1 MQKTF
6 LIHSMR
12 NIFLLFIIFLCSCA
26 SVMSPS
32 GGDIDT
38 IPPKL
43 EKTLPNELINLSPEQ
58 NITLFFN
65 EYIQEESLKKAF
77 EIFPNV
83 NEKIQYEYKGDRVIV
98 RLPSSLE
105 MNKTYIMTLNS
116 NFADEHNVKL
126 KEDVVIP
133 FSLSSLINDGKIS
146 GEIYGS
152 FTKPSILLWQGKI
165 SKEEMLSIEPDYIL
179 SGSSSYNFDFLP
191 YDDYTILAVDKYNR
205 RLDLNDNIVSFSS
218 LSQISIQKDSIG
230 KANFFFNE
238 QLIEK
243 EPDSLVTEEMDVAN
257 NATLLG
263 KVSGNFILPMIVR
276 ISNASHSFLAN
287 VGIDGKFS
295 IINAVEGSYQLIAFQ
310 DRNNNQLL
318 DTGSFSENLLSEK
331 FLVYPDTLTLREN
344 WEIEITDWKINE

>member
-1 MQKTF
+1 
-6 LIHSMR
+6 
-12 NIFLLFIIFLCSCA
+12 
-26 SVMSPS
+26 MSPS

-83 NEKIQYEYKGDRVIV
+83 NEKIQYEYKGDRVVV

-105 MNKTYIMTLNS
+105 KNKTYIMTLNS

-133 FSLSSLINDGKIS
+133 FSLSSFINDGKIR
-146 GEIYGS
+146 GDIYGV

-165 SKEEMLSIEPDYIL
+165 SKEEMLSIEPNYIL

-238 QLIEK
+238 QLIEE

>member
-1 MQKTF
+1 
-6 LIHSMR
+6 MR
-12 NIFLLFIIFLCSCA
+12 NISLLSIIFLCSCA

-32 GGDIDT
+32 GGDIDA

-43 EKTLPNELINLSPEQ
+43 EKTLPSELINLSPEQ

-65 EYIQEESLKKAF
+65 EYVKEESLKKAF

-83 NEKIQYEYKGDRVIV
+83 NEKIQYEYKGDKVVV

-105 MNKTYIMTLNS
+105 NNKTYVMTLNS

-126 KEDVVIP
+126 KEDIVIP
-133 FSLSSLINDGKIS
+133 FSLSSFINDGKIR
-146 GEIYGS
+146 GDIYGV

-165 SKEEMLSIEPDYIL
+165 SKEEMLSIEPNYIL

-205 RLDLNDNIVSFSS
+205 RLDLNDNIVSFST
-218 LSQISIQKDSIG
+218 LSQISIQKDSIA
-230 KANFFFNE
+230 KANFFFNK
-238 QLIEK
+238 QLIE
-243 EPDSLVTEEMDVAN
+243 EEADSLVTEEIDVES

-263 KVSGNFILPMIVR
+263 KISGNFILPMIVR
-276 ISNASHSFLAN
+276 ISNTSHSFLAN

>member
-1 MQKTF
+1 
-6 LIHSMR
+6 MR

-43 EKTLPNELINLSPEQ
+43 EKTLPSELINLSPGQ

-83 NEKIQYEYKGDRVIV
+83 NEKIQYEYKGDRVV
-98 RLPSSLE
+98 VKLPSSLDN
-105 MNKTYIMTLNS
+105 NKTYIMTLNS

-133 FSLSSLINDGKIS
+133 FSLSSFINDGKIR
-146 GEIYGS
+146 GDIYGV

-165 SKEEMLSIEPDYIL
+165 SKEEMLSIEPNYIL

-238 QLIEK
+238 QLIEE
-243 EPDSLVTEEMDVAN
+243 EPDSLVTEEINVAK

-276 ISNASHSFLAN
+276 ISNTSHSFLAN

>member
-1 MQKTF
+1 
-6 LIHSMR
+6 MR

-32 GGDIDT
+32 GGDIDI

-43 EKTLPNELINLSPEQ
+43 EKTLPSELINLSPEQ

-105 MNKTYIMTLNS
+105 KNKTYIMTLNS

-133 FSLSSLINDGKIS
+133 FSLSSFINDGKIR
-146 GEIYGS
+146 GDIYGV

-165 SKEEMLSIEPDYIL
+165 SKEEMLSIEPNYIL

-238 QLIEK
+238 QLIEE
-243 EPDSLVTEEMDVAN
+243 EPDSLVTEEIDVAN

>member
-1 MQKTF
+1 
-6 LIHSMR
+6 MR
-12 NIFLLFIIFLCSCA
+12 NIFLLSIIFLCSCA

-43 EKTLPNELINLSPEQ
+43 EKILPSELINLSPEQ

-83 NEKIQYEYKGDRVIV
+83 NEKIQYEYKGDRVVV

-105 MNKTYIMTLNS
+105 KNKTYIMTLNS

-133 FSLSSLINDGKIS
+133 FSLSSFINDGKIR
-146 GEIYGS
+146 GDIYGV

-165 SKEEMLSIEPDYIL
+165 SKEEMLSIEPNYIL

-238 QLIEK
+238 QLIEE
-243 EPDSLVTEEMDVAN
+243 EPDSLVTEEIDVAN

>member
-1 MQKTF
+1 
-6 LIHSMR
+6 
-12 NIFLLFIIFLCSCA
+12 
-26 SVMSPS
+26 MSPS

-83 NEKIQYEYKGDRVIV
+83 NEKIQYEYKGDRVVV

-105 MNKTYIMTLNS
+105 NNKTYIMTLNS

-133 FSLSSLINDGKIS
+133 FSLSSFINDGKIR
-146 GEIYGS
+146 GDIYGV

-165 SKEEMLSIEPDYIL
+165 SKEEMLSIEPNYIL

-205 RLDLNDNIVSFSS
+205 RLNLNDNIISFSS

-230 KANFFFNE
+230 KANFFFNK
-238 QLIEK
+238 QLIE
-243 EPDSLVTEEMDVAN
+243 EADSLATEEIDVDS

-276 ISNASHSFLAN
+276 ISNKSHSFLAN

>member
-1 MQKTF
+1 
-6 LIHSMR
+6 
-12 NIFLLFIIFLCSCA
+12 
-26 SVMSPS
+26 MSPS

-43 EKTLPNELINLSPEQ
+43 EKTLPSELINLSPEQ

-65 EYIQEESLKKAF
+65 EYIQEESLKKTF

-83 NEKIQYEYKGDRVIV
+83 NEKIQYEYKGDRVVV

-105 MNKTYIMTLNS
+105 KNKTYIMTLNS

-133 FSLSSLINDGKIS
+133 FSLSSFINDGKIR
-146 GEIYGS
+146 GDIYGV

-238 QLIEK
+238 QLIEE
-243 EPDSLVTEEMDVAN
+243 EPDSLITEEMDVAN

-276 ISNASHSFLAN
+276 ISNASHSFSAN

-295 IINAVEGSYQLIAFQ
+295 IINAVEGNYQLIAFQ

-318 DTGSFSENLLSEK
+318 DTGSFNENLLSEN
-331 FLVYPDTLTLREN
+331 FSVFSDTLSLREN

>member
-1 MQKTF
+1 
-6 LIHSMR
+6 
-12 NIFLLFIIFLCSCA
+12 
-26 SVMSPS
+26 MSPS

-43 EKTLPNELINLSPEQ
+43 EKTLPSELINLSPEQ

-83 NEKIQYEYKGDRVIV
+83 NEKIQYEYKGDRVVV

-105 MNKTYIMTLNS
+105 KNKTYIMTLNS

-133 FSLSSLINDGKIS
+133 FSLSSFINDGKIR
-146 GEIYGS
+146 GDIYGV

-230 KANFFFNE
+230 KANFFFKE
-238 QLIEK
+238 QLIEE
-243 EPDSLVTEEMDVAN
+243 EPDSLITEEMDVAN

-276 ISNASHSFLAN
+276 ISNASHSFSAN

-295 IINAVEGSYQLIAFQ
+295 IINAVEGNYQLIAFQ

-318 DTGSFSENLLSEK
+318 DTGSFNENLLSEN
-331 FLVYPDTLTLREN
+331 FSVFSDTLSLREN

>member
-1 MQKTF
+1 
-6 LIHSMR
+6 MR

-43 EKTLPNELINLSPEQ
+43 EKTLPSELINLSPEQ

-83 NEKIQYEYKGDRVIV
+83 NEKIQYEYKGDKVVV

-105 MNKTYIMTLNS
+105 NNKTYIMTLNS

-133 FSLSSLINDGKIS
+133 FSLSSFINDGKIR
-146 GEIYGS
+146 GDIYGV

-165 SKEEMLSIEPDYIL
+165 SKEEMLSIEPNYIL

-218 LSQISIQKDSIG
+218 LSQISIQKDSIA
-230 KANFFFNE
+230 KANFFFNK
-238 QLIEK
+238 QLIE
-243 EPDSLVTEEMDVAN
+243 EEADSLVTEEIDVAS

-263 KVSGNFILPMIVR
+263 KISGNFILPMIVR
-276 ISNASHSFLAN
+276 ISNTSHSFLAN

-318 DTGSFSENLLSEK
+318 DTGSFSENSLSEK
-331 FLVYPDTLTLREN
+331 FFVYPDTLTLREN
-344 WEIEITDWKINE
+344 WEIEITDWKVNE

>member
-1 MQKTF
+1 
-6 LIHSMR
+6 MR
-12 NIFLLFIIFLCSCA
+12 NIFLVFIIFLCSCA

-43 EKTLPNELINLSPEQ
+43 EKTLPSELINLSPEQ

-83 NEKIQYEYKGDRVIV
+83 NEKIQYEYKGDRVVV

-105 MNKTYIMTLNS
+105 KNKTYIMTLNS

-133 FSLSSLINDGKIS
+133 FSLSSFINDGKIR
-146 GEIYGS
+146 GDIYGV

-165 SKEEMLSIEPDYIL
+165 SKEEMLSIEPNYIL

-230 KANFFFNE
+230 KANFFFNK
-238 QLIEK
+238 QLIE
-243 EPDSLVTEEMDVAN
+243 EADSLATEEIDVDS

-276 ISNASHSFLAN
+276 ISNKSHSFLAN

>member
-1 MQKTF
+1 
-6 LIHSMR
+6 
-12 NIFLLFIIFLCSCA
+12 
-26 SVMSPS
+26 MSPS

-83 NEKIQYEYKGDRVIV
+83 NEKIQYEYKGDRVVV

-105 MNKTYIMTLNS
+105 NNKTYIMTLNS

-133 FSLSSLINDGKIS
+133 FSLSSFINDGKIR
-146 GEIYGS
+146 GDIYGV

-165 SKEEMLSIEPDYIL
+165 SKEEMLSIEPNYIL

-238 QLIEK
+238 QLIEE

>member
-1 MQKTF
+1 
-6 LIHSMR
+6 MR

-43 EKTLPNELINLSPEQ
+43 EKTLPSELINLSPEQ

-83 NEKIQYEYKGDRVIV
+83 NEKIQYEYKGDRVVV

-105 MNKTYIMTLNS
+105 KNKTYIMTLNS

-133 FSLSSLINDGKIS
+133 FSLSSFINDGKIR
-146 GEIYGS
+146 GNIYGV

-165 SKEEMLSIEPDYIL
+165 SKEEMLSIEPNYIL

-191 YDDYTILAVDKYNR
+191 HDDYTILAVDKYNR

-238 QLIEK
+238 QLIEE
-243 EPDSLVTEEMDVAN
+243 EPDSLVTEEINVAK

-263 KVSGNFILPMIVR
+263 KVSGSFILPMIVR
-276 ISNASHSFLAN
+276 ISNTSHSFLAN

>member
-1 MQKTF
+1 
-6 LIHSMR
+6 MR

-43 EKTLPNELINLSPEQ
+43 QKTLPSELINLSPEQ

-83 NEKIQYEYKGDRVIV
+83 NEKIQYEYKGDKVVV

-105 MNKTYIMTLNS
+105 NNKTYIMTLNS

-133 FSLSSLINDGKIS
+133 FSLSSFINDGKIR
-146 GEIYGS
+146 GDIYGV

-165 SKEEMLSIEPDYIL
+165 SKEEMLSIEPNYIL

-205 RLDLNDNIVSFSS
+205 RLNLNDNIVSFSS
-218 LSQISIQKDSIG
+218 LSQISIQKDNIG
-230 KANFFFNE
+230 KANFFFNK
-238 QLIEK
+238 QLIE
-243 EPDSLVTEEMDVAN
+243 EADSLATEEIDVDS

-276 ISNASHSFLAN
+276 ISNKSHSFLAN

-318 DTGSFSENLLSEK
+318 DTGSFSENSLSEK
-331 FLVYPDTLTLREN
+331 FFVYPDTLTLREN
-344 WEIEITDWKINE
+344 WEIEITDWKVNE

>member
-1 MQKTF
+1 
-6 LIHSMR
+6 MR
-12 NIFLLFIIFLCSCA
+12 NIFLVFIIFLCSCA

-43 EKTLPNELINLSPEQ
+43 EKTLPSELINLSPEQ

-83 NEKIQYEYKGDRVIV
+83 NEKIQYEYKGDRVVV

-105 MNKTYIMTLNS
+105 NNKTYIMTLNS

-133 FSLSSLINDGKIS
+133 FSLSSFINDGKIR
-146 GEIYGS
+146 GDIYGV

-165 SKEEMLSIEPDYIL
+165 SKEEMLSIEPNYIL

-191 YDDYTILAVDKYNR
+191 HDDYTILAVDKYNR

-218 LSQISIQKDSIG
+218 LSQISIKKDSIG

-238 QLIEK
+238 QLIEE
-243 EPDSLVTEEMDVAN
+243 EPDSLVTEEINVAK

-276 ISNASHSFLAN
+276 ISNASHSLTASVDIN
-287 VGIDGKFS
+287 GKFK
-295 IINAVEGSYQLIAFQ
+295 IVNAAEGSYQLIAFQ

>member
-6 LIHSMR
+6 LSHLMR
-12 NIFLLFIIFLCSCA
+12 NIFLLFIIFLFSCA

-43 EKTLPNELINLSPEQ
+43 EKTLPSELINLSPEQ

-83 NEKIQYEYKGDRVIV
+83 NEKIQYEYKGDRVVV

-105 MNKTYIMTLNS
+105 KNKTYIMTLNS

-126 KEDVVIP
+126 KEDIVIP
-133 FSLSSLINDGKIS
+133 FSLSSFINDGKIS
-146 GEIYGS
+146 GNIYGV

-165 SKEEMLSIEPDYIL
+165 SKEELLRIEPDYIL
-179 SGSSSYNFDFLP
+179 SGSNSYNFDFLP
-191 YDDYTILAVDKYNR
+191 CDDYTILAVDKYNR

-238 QLIEK
+238 QLIEE
-243 EPDSLVTEEMDVAN
+243 EPDSLVTEEINVAK

-276 ISNASHSFLAN
+276 ISNASHSFSAN

-295 IINAVEGSYQLIAFQ
+295 IINAVEGNYQLIAFQ

-318 DTGSFSENLLSEK
+318 DTGSFNENLLSEK

>member
-1 MQKTF
+1 
-6 LIHSMR
+6 MR
-12 NIFLLFIIFLCSCA
+12 NIFLVFIIFLCSCA

-83 NEKIQYEYKGDRVIV
+83 NEKIQYEYKGDRVVV

-105 MNKTYIMTLNS
+105 NNKTYIMTLNS

-133 FSLSSLINDGKIS
+133 FSLSSFINDGKIR
-146 GEIYGS
+146 GDIYGV

-165 SKEEMLSIEPDYIL
+165 SKEEMLSIEPNYIL

-238 QLIEK
+238 QLIEE
-243 EPDSLVTEEMDVAN
+243 EPASLVTEEIDVAN

-276 ISNASHSFLAN
+276 ISNKSHSFLAN

>member
-1 MQKTF
+1 
-6 LIHSMR
+6 MR
-12 NIFLLFIIFLCSCA
+12 NIFLVFIIFLCSCA

-65 EYIQEESLKKAF
+65 EYIQQESLRKAF

-83 NEKIQYEYKGDRVIV
+83 NEKIQYEYEGDKVVV
-98 RLPSSLE
+98 RLPSSLDK
-105 MNKTYIMTLNS
+105 NKTYIMTLNS

-133 FSLSSLINDGKIS
+133 FSLSSFINDGKIR
-146 GEIYGS
+146 GNIYGV

-165 SKEEMLSIEPDYIL
+165 SKEEMLSIEPNYIL

-230 KANFFFNE
+230 KANFFFNK
-238 QLIEK
+238 QLIE
-243 EPDSLVTEEMDVAN
+243 EAAADSLVIEEIDVAS

-276 ISNASHSFLAN
+276 ISNKSHSFLAN

-318 DTGSFSENLLSEK
+318 DTGSFSENSLSEK
-331 FLVYPDTLTLREN
+331 FFVYPDTLTLREN
-344 WEIEITDWKINE
+344 WEIEITDWKVNE

>member
-1 MQKTF
+1 
-6 LIHSMR
+6 MR
-12 NIFLLFIIFLCSCA
+12 NIFLVFIIFLCSCA

-83 NEKIQYEYKGDRVIV
+83 NEKIQYEYKGDRVVV

-105 MNKTYIMTLNS
+105 KNKTYIMTLNS

-133 FSLSSLINDGKIS
+133 FSLSSFINDGKIR
-146 GEIYGS
+146 GDIYGV

-165 SKEEMLSIEPDYIL
+165 SKEEMLSIEPNYIL

-238 QLIEK
+238 QLIEE
-243 EPDSLVTEEMDVAN
+243 EPASLVTEEIDVAN

>member
-1 MQKTF
+1 
-6 LIHSMR
+6 MR
-12 NIFLLFIIFLCSCA
+12 NIFLVFIIFLCSCA

-43 EKTLPNELINLSPEQ
+43 EKTLPSELINLSPEQ

-65 EYIQEESLKKAF
+65 EYIQQESLRKAF

-83 NEKIQYEYKGDRVIV
+83 NEKIQYEYKGDRVVV

-105 MNKTYIMTLNS
+105 KNKTYIMTLNS

-133 FSLSSLINDGKIS
+133 FSLSSFINDGKIR
-146 GEIYGS
+146 GDIYGV

-238 QLIEK
+238 QLIEE
-243 EPDSLVTEEMDVAN
+243 EPDSLVTEEIDVAN

-276 ISNASHSFLAN
+276 ISNTSHSFLAN

>member
-1 MQKTF
+1 
-6 LIHSMR
+6 MR
-12 NIFLLFIIFLCSCA
+12 NIFLLSIIFLCSCA

-43 EKTLPNELINLSPEQ
+43 EKTLPSELINLSPEQ

-83 NEKIQYEYKGDRVIV
+83 NEKIQYEYKGDRVVV

-105 MNKTYIMTLNS
+105 KNKTYIMTLNS

-133 FSLSSLINDGKIS
+133 FSLSSFINDGKIR
-146 GEIYGS
+146 GDIYGV

-165 SKEEMLSIEPDYIL
+165 SKEEMLSIEPNYIL

-218 LSQISIQKDSIG
+218 LSQISIQKDSRG

-238 QLIEK
+238 QLIEE
-243 EPDSLVTEEMDVAN
+243 EPASLVTEEIDVAN

>member
-1 MQKTF
+1 
-6 LIHSMR
+6 MR
-12 NIFLLFIIFLCSCA
+12 NIFLLSIIFLCSCA

-83 NEKIQYEYKGDRVIV
+83 NEKIQYEYKGDRVVV

-105 MNKTYIMTLNS
+105 KNKTYIMTLNS

-133 FSLSSLINDGKIS
+133 FSLSSFINDGKIR
-146 GEIYGS
+146 GDIYGV

-165 SKEEMLSIEPDYIL
+165 SKEEMLSIEPNYIL

-238 QLIEK
+238 QLIEE
-243 EPDSLVTEEMDVAN
+243 EPASLVTEEIDVAN

>member
-1 MQKTF
+1 
-6 LIHSMR
+6 MR

-43 EKTLPNELINLSPEQ
+43 EKTLPSELINLSPEQ

-83 NEKIQYEYKGDRVIV
+83 NEKIQYEYKEDKVVV
-98 RLPSSLE
+98 RLPSSLDK
-105 MNKTYIMTLNS
+105 NKTYIMTLNS

-133 FSLSSLINDGKIS
+133 FSLSSFIHDGKIC
-146 GEIYGS
+146 GDIYGV

-165 SKEEMLSIEPDYIL
+165 GKEEMLSIEPDYIL

-238 QLIEK
+238 QLIEE
-243 EPDSLVTEEMDVAN
+243 EPDSLITEEIDVAS

-263 KVSGNFILPMIVR
+263 KISGNFILPMIVR
-276 ISNASHSFLAN
+276 ISNASHSFSAN

-295 IINAVEGSYQLIAFQ
+295 IINAVEGNYQLIAFQ

-318 DTGSFSENLLSEK
+318 DTGSFNENLLSEN
-331 FLVYPDTLTLREN
+331 FSVFSDTLSLREN

>member
-1 MQKTF
+1 
-6 LIHSMR
+6 MR

-43 EKTLPNELINLSPEQ
+43 EKTLPSELINLSPEQ

-83 NEKIQYEYKGDRVIV
+83 NEKIQYEYKGDRVVV

-105 MNKTYIMTLNS
+105 KNKTYIMTLNS

-133 FSLSSLINDGKIS
+133 FSLSSFINDGKIR
-146 GEIYGS
+146 GDIYGV

-165 SKEEMLSIEPDYIL
+165 SKEEMLSIEPNYIL

-238 QLIEK
+238 QLIEE
-243 EPDSLVTEEMDVAN
+243 EPASLVTEEIDVAN

>member
-1 MQKTF
+1 
-6 LIHSMR
+6 MR
-12 NIFLLFIIFLCSCA
+12 NIFLVFIIFLCSCA

-65 EYIQEESLKKAF
+65 EYIQQESLRKAF

-83 NEKIQYEYKGDRVIV
+83 NEKIQYEYRGDRVVV

-105 MNKTYIMTLNS
+105 KNKTYIMTLNS

-133 FSLSSLINDGKIS
+133 FSLSSFINDGKIR
-146 GEIYGS
+146 GNIYGV

-165 SKEEMLSIEPDYIL
+165 SKEEMLSIEPNYIL

-191 YDDYTILAVDKYNR
+191 YDDSTILAVDKYIR
-205 RLDLNDNIVSFSS
+205 RLDLNDNIVSFST
-218 LSQISIQKDSIG
+218 LSQISIQKDSIA
-230 KANFFFNE
+230 KANFFFNK
-238 QLIEK
+238 QLIE
-243 EPDSLVTEEMDVAN
+243 EEADSLVTEEIDVES

-263 KVSGNFILPMIVR
+263 KISGNFILPMIVR
-276 ISNASHSFLAN
+276 ISNTSHSFLAN

>member
-1 MQKTF
+1 
-6 LIHSMR
+6 MR
-12 NIFLLFIIFLCSCA
+12 NIFLLFIILLCSCA

-43 EKTLPNELINLSPEQ
+43 EKTLPSELINLSPEQ

-83 NEKIQYEYKGDRVIV
+83 NEKIQYEYKGDRVVV

-105 MNKTYIMTLNS
+105 KNKTYIMTLNS

-133 FSLSSLINDGKIS
+133 FSLSSFINDGKIR
-146 GEIYGS
+146 GDIYGV

-179 SGSSSYNFDFLP
+179 SGSSSYNFDFLA

-238 QLIEK
+238 QLIEE
-243 EPDSLVTEEMDVAN
+243 EPASLVTEEIDVAN

>member
-1 MQKTF
+1 
-6 LIHSMR
+6 MR

-43 EKTLPNELINLSPEQ
+43 QKTLPSELINLSPEQ

-83 NEKIQYEYKGDRVIV
+83 NEKIQYEYKGDKVVV

-105 MNKTYIMTLNS
+105 NNKTYIMTLNS

-133 FSLSSLINDGKIS
+133 FSLSSFINDGKIR
-146 GEIYGS
+146 GDIYGV

-165 SKEEMLSIEPDYIL
+165 SKEEMLSIEPNYIL

-205 RLDLNDNIVSFSS
+205 RLNLNDNIVSFSS

-230 KANFFFNE
+230 KANFFFNK
-238 QLIEK
+238 QLIE
-243 EPDSLVTEEMDVAN
+243 EEADSLVIEEIDVAS

-276 ISNASHSFLAN
+276 ISNKSHSFLAN

-318 DTGSFSENLLSEK
+318 DTGSFSENSLSEK
-331 FLVYPDTLTLREN
+331 FFVYPDTLTLREN
-344 WEIEITDWKINE
+344 WEIEITDWKVNE

>member
-1 MQKTF
+1 
-6 LIHSMR
+6 MR
-12 NIFLLFIIFLCSCA
+12 NIFLVFIIFLCSCA
-26 SVMSPS
+26 AVMSPS
-32 GGDIDT
+32 GGDVDT
-38 IPPKL
+38 IPPKF

-83 NEKIQYEYKGDRVIV
+83 NEKIQYEYKGDKVVV

-105 MNKTYIMTLNS
+105 NNKTYIMTLNS

-126 KEDVVIP
+126 KEDIVIP
-133 FSLSSLINDGKIS
+133 FSLSSFINDGKIR
-146 GEIYGS
+146 GDIYGV

-165 SKEEMLSIEPDYIL
+165 SKEEMLSIEPNYIL
-179 SGSSSYNFDFLP
+179 SGSNSYNFDFLP

-205 RLDLNDNIVSFSS
+205 RLDLNDNIISFST
-218 LSQISIQKDSIG
+218 LSQISIQKDSIA
-230 KANFFFNE
+230 KANFFFNK
-238 QLIEK
+238 QLIE
-243 EPDSLVTEEMDVAN
+243 EEADSLVTEEIDVES

-263 KVSGNFILPMIVR
+263 KISGNFILPMIVR
-276 ISNASHSFLAN
+276 ISNTSHSFLAN

>member
-1 MQKTF
+1 
-6 LIHSMR
+6 MR
-12 NIFLLFIIFLCSCA
+12 NIFLVFIIFLCSCA

-43 EKTLPNELINLSPEQ
+43 EKTLPSELINLSPEQ

-83 NEKIQYEYKGDRVIV
+83 NEKIQYEYKGDRVVV

-105 MNKTYIMTLNS
+105 NNKTYIMTLNS

-133 FSLSSLINDGKIS
+133 FSLSSFINDGKIR
-146 GEIYGS
+146 GDIYGV

-165 SKEEMLSIEPDYIL
+165 SKEEMLSIEPNYIL

-238 QLIEK
+238 QLIEE
-243 EPDSLVTEEMDVAN
+243 EPDSLVTEEIDVAK

-276 ISNASHSFLAN
+276 ISNTSHSFLAN

>member
-1 MQKTF
+1 
-6 LIHSMR
+6 
-12 NIFLLFIIFLCSCA
+12 
-26 SVMSPS
+26 
-32 GGDIDT
+32 
-38 IPPKL
+38 
-43 EKTLPNELINLSPEQ
+43 
-58 NITLFFN
+58 
-65 EYIQEESLKKAF
+65 
-77 EIFPNV
+77 
-83 NEKIQYEYKGDRVIV
+83 
-98 RLPSSLE
+98 
-105 MNKTYIMTLNS
+105 MTLNS

-133 FSLSSLINDGKIS
+133 FSLSSFINDGKIR
-146 GEIYGS
+146 GDIYGV

-230 KANFFFNE
+230 KANFFFNK
-238 QLIEK
+238 QLLEE
-243 EPDSLVTEEMDVAN
+243 EPDSLVTEEIDVAS

-318 DTGSFSENLLSEK
+318 DTGSFSDNLLSEN

-344 WEIEITDWKINE
+344 WEIEITDWRINE

>member
-1 MQKTF
+1 
-6 LIHSMR
+6 MR
-12 NIFLLFIIFLCSCA
+12 NIFLVFIIFLCSCA

-83 NEKIQYEYKGDRVIV
+83 NEKIQYEYKGDRVVV

-105 MNKTYIMTLNS
+105 KNKTYIMTLNS

-133 FSLSSLINDGKIS
+133 FSLSSFINDGKIR
-146 GEIYGS
+146 GDIYGV

-165 SKEEMLSIEPDYIL
+165 SKEEMLSIEPNYIL

-238 QLIEK
+238 QLIEE
-243 EPDSLVTEEMDVAN
+243 EPASLVTEEIDVAN

-344 WEIEITDWKINE
+344 WEIEITDWRINE

>member
-1 MQKTF
+1 
-6 LIHSMR
+6 MR

-43 EKTLPNELINLSPEQ
+43 EKTLPIELINLSPEQ

-83 NEKIQYEYKGDRVIV
+83 NEKIQYEYKGDRVVV

-105 MNKTYIMTLNS
+105 KNKTYIMTLNS

-133 FSLSSLINDGKIS
+133 FSLSSFINDGKIR
-146 GEIYGS
+146 GDIYGV

-165 SKEEMLSIEPDYIL
+165 GKEEMLSIEPDYIL

-205 RLDLNDNIVSFSS
+205 RLELNDNIVSFSS

-238 QLIEK
+238 QLIEE
-243 EPDSLVTEEMDVAN
+243 EPDSLITEEIDVAS

-263 KVSGNFILPMIVR
+263 KISGNFILPMIVR
-276 ISNASHSFLAN
+276 ISNASHSFSAN

-295 IINAVEGSYQLIAFQ
+295 IINAVEGNYQLIAFQ

-318 DTGSFSENLLSEK
+318 DTGSFNENLLSEN
-331 FLVYPDTLTLREN
+331 FSVFSDTLSLREN

>member
-1 MQKTF
+1 
-6 LIHSMR
+6 
-12 NIFLLFIIFLCSCA
+12 
-26 SVMSPS
+26 MSPS

-43 EKTLPNELINLSPEQ
+43 EKTLPSELINLSPEQ

-83 NEKIQYEYKGDRVIV
+83 NEKIQYEYKGDRVVV

-105 MNKTYIMTLNS
+105 KNKTYIMTLNS

-133 FSLSSLINDGKIS
+133 FSLSSFINDGKIR
-146 GEIYGS
+146 GDIYGV

-165 SKEEMLSIEPDYIL
+165 SKEEMLSIEPNYIL

-205 RLDLNDNIVSFSS
+205 RLNLNDNIISFSS

-230 KANFFFNE
+230 KANFFFNK
-238 QLIEK
+238 QLIE
-243 EPDSLVTEEMDVAN
+243 EADSLATEEIDVDS

-276 ISNASHSFLAN
+276 ISNKSHSFLAN